1 MDLITEGQKLTL
13 FFQKA
18 SNMVEMSCTIEK
30 VYDDRI
36 DLTLPQYFMRYVEFL
51 QVGNTLTAK
60 AFSKLGTVDFNT
72 IIISSPLED
81 SFTIELDYNSVKLT
95 TGEELPVIQ
104 SIEVLEIL
112 NKDFVAKLKTF
123 EISTEYI
130 KFNSDKPIQIG
141 AELNCALILPKDYG
155 IINFKA
161 VVSEIDEIYDNEY
174 TAVYQ
179 TMTEAARQSLLYYMY
194 MYSNNDD

>member
-18 SNMVEMSCTIEK
+18 SNMVEMSCTVEK
-30 VYDDRI
+30 VYDDRV

-51 QVGNTLTAK
+51 QVGKTLTAK
-60 AFSKLGTVDFNT
+60 AFSKFGTVDFNT
-72 IIISSPLED
+72 IIMSSPLED

-95 TGEELPVIQ
+95 TGEEMPVIQ

-141 AELNCALILPKDYG
+141 TELNCALILPKDYG

-179 TMTEAARQSLLYYMY
+179 TMTETARQSLLYYMY